1 MRAISWPLVNRA
13 PGKYGAP
20 WITALRWPY
29 SPWVL
34 DTGWAV
40 FSLLNLIAIYWFA
53 YWETIPFHFVWISLT
68 LLYGFR
74 SWPTRP
80 TMWILGAV
88 MVTTAFG
95 IGLDVWR
102 GTEPAEELTEVPL
115 MAAVFVA
122 TVWHSQRKLAA
133 ERSVR
138 LIGEHNARLLADQR
152 RFLQDAAHQLR
163 TPITIALGH
172 AELLAGDLTGQQ
184 EEDAG
189 VVIGELNM
197 LRRISDRL
205 LIIAAAGDPAFLHL
219 EYVMLDRLIE
229 EYVHRWQHTVDRRL
243 RIKDLAPV
251 TVLADKERLTLAL
264 DALMEN
270 AVRHTGS
277 DDAIELSVIRG
288 HGGTSARI
296 VVADTGCG
304 IPEEQLPFVFDR
316 FRTGAVR
323 TAGDDQPRGT
333 GLGLPLVR
341 AVARA
346 HGGNVTVRSE
356 VDKGS
361 AFELTLPGG
370 RAALPVGSLVDAATP
385 ARVGDHE

>member
-1 MRAISWPLVNRA
+1 V
-13 PGKYGAP
+13 
-20 WITALRWPY
+20 WIAALRWPY
-29 SPWVL
+29 GPRVL
-34 DTGWAV
+34 DAAWAV
-40 FSLLNLIAIYWFA
+40 FSALNLIAIYWFA

-68 LLYGFR
+68 LLYGAR
-74 SWPTRP
+74 SWPTKP
-80 TMWILGAV
+80 TMWVLGAV
-88 MVTTAFG
+88 MLTTASG

-102 GTEPAEELTEVPL
+102 GTEPPEELTEVPL

-122 TVWHSQRKLAA
+122 MVWHTQHKRAA
-133 ERSVR
+133 DWSLR
-138 LIGEHNARLLADQR
+138 LVSEHNVRLLADQR
-152 RFLQDAAHQLR
+152 QFLQDAAHQLR

-172 AELLAGDLTGQQ
+172 AELLASDLAGQQ
-184 EEDAG
+184 GQDVG

-219 EYVMLDRLIE
+219 EFVMLDQLIA
-229 EYVHRWQHTVDRRL
+229 EYVRRWRHAVDRHL
-243 RIKDLAPV
+243 RIGQLAPV

-277 DDAIELSVIRG
+277 DDAIELSVIRD
-288 HGGTSARI
+288 HAGTSARI
-296 VVADTGCG
+296 IVADTGCG
-304 IPEEQLPFVFDR
+304 IPEDEVPFVFDR

-323 TAGDDQPRGT
+323 AGDGEQQRGT

-361 AFELTLPGG
+361 EFELTLPGDQQ
-370 RAALPVGSLVDAATP
+370 ALPVSSLVDAATA
-385 ARVGDHE
+385 ARMGDHEQGSARR